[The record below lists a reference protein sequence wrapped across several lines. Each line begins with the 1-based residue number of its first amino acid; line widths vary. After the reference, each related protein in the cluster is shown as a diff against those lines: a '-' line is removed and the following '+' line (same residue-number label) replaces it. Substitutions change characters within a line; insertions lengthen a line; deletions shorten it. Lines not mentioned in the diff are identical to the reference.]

1 MNYENILM
9 NYQLINDENGN
20 MKKREH
26 LNICGLP
33 FIQEVESI
41 RNISGSFGDL
51 EMHWEDKPQET
62 VSKAYLSFP
71 TLSQLQKFI
80 KMF

>member
-9 NYQLINDENGN
+9 NYQLMNDENGN

-26 LNICGLP
+26 LNICGPP

-41 RNISGSFGDL
+41 
-51 EMHWEDKPQET
+51 
-62 VSKAYLSFP
+62 
-71 TLSQLQKFI
+71 
-80 KMF
+80 

>member
-9 NYQLINDENGN
+9 NYQLMNDENGN

-26 LNICGLP
+26 LNICAPP

-41 RNISGSFGDL
+41 
-51 EMHWEDKPQET
+51 
-62 VSKAYLSFP
+62 
-71 TLSQLQKFI
+71 
-80 KMF
+80 